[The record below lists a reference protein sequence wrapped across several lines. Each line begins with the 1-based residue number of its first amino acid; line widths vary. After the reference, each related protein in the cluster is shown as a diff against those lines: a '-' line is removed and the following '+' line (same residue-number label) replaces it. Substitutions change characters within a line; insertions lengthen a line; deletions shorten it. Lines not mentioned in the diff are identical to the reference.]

1 MTKNNIRFIGL
12 TIVLTFIWAVSIF
25 ADATKTRINVGYFEG
40 GKYPGHEQ
48 LRAELQKQL
57 ELILPE
63 NYEIVFIPEGYRSAG
78 WHRDS
83 CRIMAKELTEINKLD
98 MVVTMGPWV
107 VEDLLEAGFKKPIVA
122 MYRYDPI
129 AEGLIGQD
137 RKPIAENL
145 TIRTD
150 LGKLENDL
158 TTIAKLF
165 KPQKIGI
172 LFFPSGNEQDRVISR
187 ARLIGQELGFEV
199 ISAVGY
205 DNTNTFAFFN
215 AYNNLNKRIDVL
227 YLPPMWG
234 MDIIKVKEFLNRVN
248 QNHIPTFCSENRYL
262 VEKGA
267 VASNAGYTFFPQAR
281 FTAEKI
287 IEIINGARPAD
298 LPVEFSETRGLSI
311 NREFLSNCRAMLP
324 INAFNEAF
332 VIEAPPPDDAPYYT
346 LTGAIN
352 RALER
357 NPDYLARYDV
367 LEAAVQE
374 AKQAY
379 SDYLP
384 QLSAHG
390 FITHFDDNTVENA
403 RQLIEEN
410 RYTASFSFNQ
420 QIFSLKTLAEI
431 QIAAKNK
438 NLEETS
444 LKQAALD
451 LELAVTLTYL
461 NYIQAEELLK
471 VRKQHRDLIDRQ
483 LEIAH
488 TMFRLDENRR
498 ADYIRW
504 EDERTKGTMGIITA
518 RVNLDIARV
527 ILNVLLNMPGN
538 SLFTLEGEGFT
549 DEQFRR
555 EYLNFYPLI
564 ATDPDRQNLQDALV
578 MSALEKNPEIQK
590 NEIQIDIFKKSLTRN
605 TARFLPTVGF
615 QASLNFKDELA
626 ETLTFE
632 EKHNTW
638 SVTGY
643 LTLPLFRGTDRISER
658 RKLKAQLSASEFR
671 KDAASLQIMND
682 IQTTTHLLF
691 SQAYNVP
698 LSIKSQNLARDNYEI
713 VALNY
718 ENGTRNIT
726 DLLNAQKNV
735 LDAESEYVLTR
746 YGFYRTLSKLVHDI
760 GWLVSENNTT
770 FKDEFY
776 SRINAEISDER

>member
-12 TIVLTFIWAVSIF
+12 TIVLIFILAASIF

-40 GKYPGHEQ
+40 GKHTGHDL
-48 LRAELQKQL
+48 LRNELQKQL

-63 NYEIVFIPEGYRSAG
+63 NFEIVFIPEGYRSAG

-83 CRIMAKELTEINKLD
+83 CRIMAKELTEINKID
-98 MVVTMGPWV
+98 MIITMGPWV

-122 MYRYDPI
+122 MYRFDPI
-129 AEGLIGQD
+129 AEGLINQN

-145 TIRTD
+145 TLRMD

-158 TTIAKLF
+158 TTMAKLF
-165 KPQKIGI
+165 EPKKIGI

-187 ARLIGQELGFEV
+187 ARLIGQKLGFEV

-215 AYNNLNKRIDVL
+215 AYNNLNKRIDAL

-248 QNHIPTFCSENRYL
+248 HNHIPTFCSENKYL

-267 VASNAGYTFFPQAR
+267 VASNAGYTFFPVAR

-287 IEIINGARPAD
+287 IEILNGARPTD
-298 LPVEFSETRGLSI
+298 LPVEFSETSGLSI
-311 NREFLSNCRAMLP
+311 NREFLANCRATLP
-324 INAFNEAF
+324 INAFNEAY
-332 VIEAPPPDDAPYYT
+332 VIEAPLPDDAPYYT
-346 LTGAIN
+346 LAGAIN

-357 NPDYLARYDV
+357 NPGYLAKYDA

-390 FITHFDDNTVENA
+390 FITHFDDNTVENT

-410 RYTASFSFNQ
+410 RYAASFSFNQ
-420 QIFSLKTLAEI
+420 QIFSLKTLTEI

-444 LKQAALD
+444 LNQATLD
-451 LELAVTLTYL
+451 LELVVTLAYL

-488 TMFRLDENRR
+488 TTFRLDENRR

-504 EDERTKGTMGIITA
+504 EDERTKGTMGINTA
-518 RVNLDIARV
+518 RANLDIARV

-538 SLFTLEGEGFT
+538 SLFTLYRESFT

-555 EYLNFYPLI
+555 EYFNFYPLI
-564 ATDPDRQNLQDALV
+564 VTEPGRQNLQDALV
-578 MSALEKNPEIQK
+578 ISALEKNPEIQK
-590 NEIQIDIFKKSLTRN
+590 NAIEIEILKKSLTRN

-643 LTLPLFRGTDRISER
+643 LTLPLFRGTDRIRER
-658 RKLKAQLSASEFR
+658 NKLKAQVSAGEFKR
-671 KDAASLQIMND
+671 DATSLQIMKD
-682 IQTTTHLLF
+682 IQTTSHLLF
-691 SQAYNVP
+691 SHAYNVP
-698 LSIKSQNLARDNYEI
+698 LSIKSQNLARENYEI
-713 VALNY
+713 MALNY
-718 ENGTRNIT
+718 ENGTLNIT
-726 DLLNAQKNV
+726 DILNAQGNV
-735 LDAESEYVLTR
+735 LNAETEYVLTR

-760 GWLVSENNTT
+760 GWSVSESNTT

-776 SRINAEISDER
+776 SRINAETTDER